1 MFEQELFN
9 YIKANFSINKF
20 DIKVYFGDAPQ
31 NTKQPYIVMFPLDI
45 DGTKQVLCNDNN
57 YTDGE
62 SYIQFNIYGL
72 DVSNLIYIK
81 QQLDIFLA
89 GLDVL
94 TSYRV
99 LLNQHEGSR
108 GGFIDNT
115 GLKIETLTRNFTYTT
130 LERV

>member
-1 MFEQELFN
+1 MFEKELFN

-20 DIKVYFGDAPQ
+20 DIKFYFGDAPQ

-45 DGTKQVLCNDNN
+45 DGTKQVLCNENN

-81 QQLDIFLA
+81 QKLDIFLA
-89 GLDVL
+89 ELNVL
-94 TSYRV
+94 PSYRV
-99 LLNQHEGSR
+99 LLNQHEGTR
-108 GGFIDNT
+108 GGFIDDT

-130 LERV
+130 YERV

>member
-9 YIKANFSINKF
+9 HIKANFRLDKF

-31 NTKQPYIVMFPLDI
+31 SAKQPYIVMFPLDI

-72 DVSNLIYIK
+72 DTSNLIFIK

-89 GLDVL
+89 ELNVL
-94 TSYRV
+94 PSYRV
-99 LLNQHEGSR
+99 LLNQHEGAR
-108 GGFIDNT
+108 GGFIDDT

-130 LERV
+130 L

>member
-9 YIKANFSINKF
+9 YIKANFSVNKF
-20 DIKVYFGDAPQ
+20 DIKFYFGVAPQ
-31 NTKQPYIVMFPLDI
+31 NAKQPYIVMFPLDI

-62 SYIQFNIYGL
+62 SYIQFNIYWS

-89 GLDVL
+89 ELNVL
-94 TSYRV
+94 PSYRV
-99 LLNQHEGSR
+99 LLNQHEGAR
-108 GGFIDNT
+108 GGFIDDT

-130 LERV
+130 YERV

>member
-1 MFEQELFN
+1 MFEKELFN
-9 YIKANFSINKF
+9 YIKANFTVPKF

-45 DGTKQVLCNDNN
+45 DGTKQVLCNENN

-81 QQLDIFLA
+81 QKLDIFLA
-89 GLDVL
+89 ELNVL
-94 TSYRV
+94 PSYRV
-99 LLNQHEGSR
+99 LLNQHEGAR
-108 GGFIDNT
+108 GGFIDDI

-130 LERV
+130 YERV

>member
-1 MFEQELFN
+1 MFEKELFN
-9 YIKANFSINKF
+9 YIKTNFSIIKF
-20 DIKVYFGDAPQ
+20 DIKFYFGDAPQ

-45 DGTKQVLCNDNN
+45 DGTKQVLCNENN

-72 DVSNLIYIK
+72 AVSNIIFIK

-89 GLDVL
+89 ELNVL
-94 TSYRV
+94 PSYRV
-99 LLNQHEGSR
+99 LLNQHEGAR

-130 LERV
+130 YERV

>member
-1 MFEQELFN
+1 MFEKELFN

-31 NTKQPYIVMFPLDI
+31 TTKQPYIVMFPLDI
-45 DGTKQVLCNDNN
+45 DGTKQVLCNEND

-62 SYIQFNIYGL
+62 SLIQFNIYGL
-72 DVSNLIYIK
+72 DVSNLVYIK
-81 QQLDIFLA
+81 QKLDIFLA
-89 GLDVL
+89 ELNVL
-94 TSYRV
+94 PSYRV
-99 LLNQHEGSR
+99 LLNQHEGAR

-130 LERV
+130 YERV

>member
-9 YIKANFSINKF
+9 HIKANFRLDKF
-20 DIKVYFGDAPQ
+20 DTKVYFGDAPQ
-31 NTKQPYIVMFPLDI
+31 SAKQPYIVMFPLDA

-72 DVSNLIYIK
+72 DVSNLIFIK
-81 QQLDIFLA
+81 QKLDTFLA
-89 GLDVL
+89 GLYSL

-99 LLNQHEGSR
+99 LLNQHEGAR
-108 GGFIDNT
+108 GGFIDDT

-130 LERV
+130 YERV

>member
-1 MFEQELFN
+1 MFEKELFN
-9 YIKANFSINKF
+9 YIKANFSVNKF
-20 DIKVYFGDAPQ
+20 DIKFYFGVVPQ

-45 DGTKQVLCNDNN
+45 DGTKQVLCNENN

-62 SYIQFNIYGL
+62 SYIQFSIYGL
-72 DVSNLIYIK
+72 DVSNLIFIK

-89 GLDVL
+89 ELNVL
-94 TSYRV
+94 PSYRV
-99 LLNQHEGSR
+99 LLNQHEGAR

-130 LERV
+130 YERV

>member
-1 MFEQELFN
+1 MFEKELFN

-45 DGTKQVLCNDNN
+45 DGTKQVLCNEND

-62 SYIQFNIYGL
+62 SLIQFNIYGL
-72 DVSNLIYIK
+72 DASNLLFIK
-81 QQLDIFLA
+81 QKLDIFLA
-89 GLDVL
+89 GIDVL
-94 TSYRV
+94 TNYRV
-99 LLNQHEGSR
+99 LLNTHEGAR

-130 LERV
+130 YERV

>member
-1 MFEQELFN
+1 MFEKELFN
-9 YIKANFSINKF
+9 YIKDNFSVNKF

-31 NTKQPYIVMFPLDI
+31 SAKQPYIVMFPLDI
-45 DGTKQVLCNDNN
+45 DGTKQVLCNENN

-89 GLDVL
+89 ELNVL
-94 TSYRV
+94 PSYRV

-130 LERV
+130 YERV

>member
-1 MFEQELFN
+1 MFEKELFN

-20 DIKVYFGDAPQ
+20 DIKVYFGDAPEK
-31 NTKQPYIVMFPLDI
+31 TKQPYIVMFPLDI

-81 QQLDIFLA
+81 QQLDVFLA
-89 GLDVL
+89 ELNVL
-94 TSYRV
+94 PSYRV

-108 GGFIDNT
+108 GGFIDDT

-130 LERV
+130 YERV

>member
-9 YIKANFSINKF
+9 HIKANFTVPKF

-45 DGTKQVLCNDNN
+45 DGTKQVLCNENN

-89 GLDVL
+89 ELYSL
-94 TSYRV
+94 TSYRI
-99 LLNQHEGSR
+99 LLNQHEGAR
-108 GGFIDNT
+108 GGFEDNT

-130 LERV
+130 YERV

>member
-1 MFEQELFN
+1 MFEKELFN

-20 DIKVYFGDAPQ
+20 DIKFYFGDAPQ
-31 NTKQPYIVMFPLDI
+31 SAKQPYIVMFPLDI
-45 DGTKQVLCNDNN
+45 DGTKQVLCNESN

-62 SYIQFNIYGL
+62 SYVQFNIYGL

-89 GLDVL
+89 ELNVL
-94 TSYRV
+94 PSYRV
-99 LLNQHEGSR
+99 LLNQHEGAR
-108 GGFIDNT
+108 GGFIENT